1 MKTFKAWITKYA
13 LTSGVQVVM
22 GEVHP
27 QFDNVFELARGSA
40 RMRATYYLPDW
51 HRTRESAVRRVE
63 EMRVAAI
70 KAAQRKLDKLMA
82 MRVEV
87 PE

>member
-1 MKTFKAWITKYA
+1 MKAWITKYA
-13 LTSGVQVVM
+13 LTQGVFVQNVEHEGDGMVSDKSSRFAAYYH
-22 GEVHP
+22 GEGH
-27 QFDNVFELARGSA
+27 
-40 RMRATYYLPDW
+40 DW

-63 EMRVAAI
+63 EMRTAAI
-70 KAAQRKLDKLMA
+70 KAAQRKLDKLTT